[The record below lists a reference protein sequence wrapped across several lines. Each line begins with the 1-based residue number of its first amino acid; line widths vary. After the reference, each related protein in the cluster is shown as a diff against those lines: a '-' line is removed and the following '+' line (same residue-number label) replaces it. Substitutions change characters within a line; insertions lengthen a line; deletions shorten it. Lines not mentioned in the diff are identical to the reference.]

1 MNKAVI
7 VGATSGIGSE
17 VAKLLLDDGWT
28 IGVAGRREDRLE
40 ELRRLAPDRVFV
52 QVIDI
57 CRDDAPDR
65 LQELISAMGG
75 IDLYFHA
82 SGVGKQN
89 PNLDTEIELDT
100 LYTNGLGFVRM
111 INMIYKYFE
120 QIPDKAGHI
129 AIISSIAGTKGIGV
143 APAYSAT
150 KRMQSI
156 YLESLAQLAHIK
168 HLNIKFT
175 DILPGFV
182 DTDLLN
188 DSKRYPMLM
197 KPQNVARHIVRA
209 IKKKKRTAIIDW
221 RYRLVVAV
229 WRIFP
234 LYWWERLKIRN

>member
-17 VAKLLLDDGWT
+17 VAKLLLDEGWT

-209 IKKKKRTAIIDW
+209 IKKKKRTAIID
-221 RYRLVVAV
+221 
-229 WRIFP
+229 
-234 LYWWERLKIRN
+234 